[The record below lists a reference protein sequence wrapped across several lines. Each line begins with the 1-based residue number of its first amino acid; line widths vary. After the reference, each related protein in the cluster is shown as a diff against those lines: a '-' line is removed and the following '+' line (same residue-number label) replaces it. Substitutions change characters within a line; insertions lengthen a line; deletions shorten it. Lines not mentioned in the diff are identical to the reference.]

1 MHPFTAQTLAD
12 IVLADAWSAAYSP
25 ARVDLKPSRDG
36 ASHVDASRLLS
47 PTRLPLELE
56 RADSP
61 TKSLGSPRTPRPL
74 RSYAVEFRI
83 EYDDLDI
90 RDKIGAGGYGSV
102 FKAVW
107 KTGHVYCAVKML
119 KQGGATDHD
128 SDDSLQDSDAEG
140 SDGLVIGTPRDDFE
154 RETALLRELHH
165 PNLVLCY
172 GMCPGGPG
180 LP

>member
-1 MHPFTAQTLAD
+1 MQPFTAQNLAD
-12 IVLADAWSAAYSP
+12 IVLSEAWSKAYPP
-25 ARVDLKPSRDG
+25 ASVHLTPSGEGTSRVE
-36 ASHVDASRLLS
+36 ASKLLS
-47 PTRLPLELE
+47 PTRLLLELE
-56 RADSP
+56 RPDSP
-61 TKSLGSPRTPRPL
+61 TKSHQSPRSPRPL

-90 RDKIGAGGYGSV
+90 QDKIGAGGYGSV

-107 KTGHVYCAVKML
+107 KTGHVFCAVKML
-119 KQGGATDHD
+119 NQGGKVDHD
-128 SDDSLQDSDAEG
+128 SDDSLQDSDPEG
-140 SDGLVIGTPRDDFE
+140 SEHLVAGTPRDDFE

-180 LP
+180 VP